1 MKNLIKNIRQNILS
15 SFIVFAFGINAQ
27 NVQTAIE
34 LEKLNVLYV
43 GIENPI
49 KIVCTEKFDSITYNN
64 GKIITTR
71 TNMPSNYLDCLLFPI
86 TNNESIVNL
95 YSSGKCI
102 STKIFRTKR
111 IPVPEI
117 KIAGIYN
124 PEKIK
129 KSILTSIEAIDA
141 GIPGF
146 DFNISFQIIQI
157 EFLGKSKDK
166 IYEYNLIGNSINSL
180 IKDFLCN
187 LDINSK
193 LFMDFKI
200 KGPDGRIISS
210 TVGIKVID

>member
-1 MKNLIKNIRQNILS
+1 MKNLIKNIRQIILS
-15 SFIVFAFGINAQ
+15 RFIVFAFGINAQ

-64 GKIITTR
+64 GKIITTSA
-71 TNMPSNYLDCLLFPI
+71 NIPSNYLDCLLFPI
-86 TNNESIVNL
+86 TNNESIINL

-102 STKIFRTKR
+102 STKILRTKL
-111 IPVPEI
+111 IPVPNI
-117 KIAGIYN
+117 KIAGVYN

-166 IYEYNLIGNSINSL
+166 IYEYKLIGNSINTQ

-193 LFMDFKI
+193 LFMYFQI
-200 KGPDGRIISS
+200 KGPNGKIIPFSQ
-210 TVGIKVID
+210 VIKVID